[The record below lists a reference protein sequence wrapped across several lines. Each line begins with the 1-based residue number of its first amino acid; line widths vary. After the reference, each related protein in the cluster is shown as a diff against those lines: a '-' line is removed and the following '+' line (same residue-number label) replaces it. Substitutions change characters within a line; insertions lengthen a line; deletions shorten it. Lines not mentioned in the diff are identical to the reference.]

1 VRRVLVDVNVI
12 LDAVLDRAPHA
23 EAAARLW
30 ALAEAKGIEA
40 LVPAH
45 GLTTIFYLL
54 ARERDAAAARR
65 AVESIVATFG
75 VASVDAAVIR
85 RALALTWPD
94 FEDAVCAGAA
104 DAAGCEVLVT
114 RDPAGFPDSPVPVL
128 DPPTAVA
135 LLSGE
140 GPDRIAEGA
149 AAYARPHRGRAP
161 RRQQRRVKRHN
172 SVEHFRSG

>member
-1 VRRVLVDVNVI
+1 VRRILVDVNVVLDAI
-12 LDAVLDRAPHA
+12 LDRPPHS

-30 ALAEAKGIEA
+30 ALAEGKRIEA

-54 ARERDAAAARR
+54 ARERGARAARR
-65 AVESIVATFG
+65 ALETIVATFG

-85 RALALTWPD
+85 RALALAWPD

-114 RDPAGFPDSPVPVL
+114 RDPAGFPDSPIPVL
-128 DPPTAVA
+128 DPSTAVA
-135 LLSGE
+135 VLSGGG
-140 GPDRIAEGA
+140 GPDRVAEEA
-149 AAYARPHRGRAP
+149 EPYARPRAKGASGRHKQQIRRP
-161 RRQQRRVKRHN
+161 RQQHA
-172 SVEHFRSG
+172 